1 MFRTATLLLLL
12 CSAPVLRAQDA
23 AYIAQYNAMQKAN
36 GTEAMQ
42 RAMLEAT
49 LDMQAKDPNMDPEFL
64 KRFRKEVLGRLDELN
79 AQIATLYFERFSLQ
93 ELEELTAF
101 YETPAGRKLAKEGPE
116 LVEASTRVGAA
127 WGEQVA
133 LEVLE
138 KMQ

>member
-1 MFRTATLLLLL
+1 MYRTLALFLLL
-12 CSAPVLRAQDA
+12 CSVPVLRAQDA

-49 LDMQAKDPNMDPEFL
+49 LDMQEKDPNMDPEFL

-79 AQIATLYFERFSLQ
+79 AEIATLYFERFSIEELQ
-93 ELEELTAF
+93 ELTAF

-116 LVEASTRVGAA
+116 LVEASAKVGAA
-127 WGEQVA
+127 WGERVA

>member
-1 MFRTATLLLLL
+1 MYRTAILFLLL
-12 CSAPVLRAQDA
+12 CSVVVLRAQDA

-49 LDMQAKDPNMDPEFL
+49 LDIQARDPNVDPEFL

-79 AQIATLYFERFSLQ
+79 AQIAVLYYERFT
-93 ELEELTAF
+93 LEELEAITAF
-101 YETPAGRKLAKEGPE
+101 YDTPAGRKLAKEGGE
-116 LVEASTRVGAA
+116 LVQASSQLGAA
-127 WGEQVA
+127 WGERVA

-138 KMQ
+138 KMK

>member
-1 MFRTATLLLLL
+1 MYRTFALFLLL
-12 CSAPVLRAQDA
+12 CSVPVLRAQDA

-64 KRFRKEVLGRLDELN
+64 KRFRKEVLGRLDELD
-79 AQIATLYFERFSLQ
+79 AEIATLYFERFSLQ
-93 ELEELTAF
+93 ELEEITAF
-101 YETPAGRKLAKEGPE
+101 YGTPAGRKMAKEGPE
-116 LVEASTRVGAA
+116 LVEASAKVGAA